1 MTIQR
6 TNNKMSYRTYK
17 TAKALAQGRALKRTS
32 ILRGSSVPYSFMSAS
47 QLEREIIRIRG
58 L

>member
-1 MTIQR
+1 
-6 TNNKMSYRTYK
+6 MSYRTYK